1 MTALH
6 RKFLAIATGLALIAA
21 SGAAMAQDLA
31 MGNLAQCWKA
41 TVRINTKMET
51 GSLSPA
57 LTGDQIQSLNKAI
70 ELRNSENYGACVD
83 ALKTIPGWD
92 K

>member
-1 MTALH
+1 MTAL
-6 RKFLAIATGLALIAA
+6 AITRAAAFGLARAA
-21 SGAAMAQDLA
+21 LSGSAMAQDLA
-31 MGNLAQCWKA
+31 MGALAQCWKA

-51 GSLSPA
+51 GSLNPT

-70 ELRNSENYGACVD
+70 AARDSENYGACVE
-83 ALKTIPGWD
+83 ALKNIPGWD